1 MLSFIKR
8 HRIIFAAIILCL
20 FSLHLASSSK
30 KGTGGE
36 VIVRGTLSVIA
47 RPVQGLF
54 LGIHRVVAGSWQDY
68 IYLVNLK
75 EDNRKLQST
84 IFELLEKNNR
94 LTEELK
100 LNARLKG
107 LLEFK
112 ERERTKIVA
121 AEILGL
127 SNSVLGGGWTRT
139 MIINKGTR
147 DSVRVDMP
155 VVSPT
160 GVVGRIINSNRFTST
175 VLLITDPRSNVDATT
190 QRSRVRGIIGGNG
203 AKDLT
208 LKYVRELDDVK
219 VGDHV
224 VTAGLGTIFPKGL
237 LIGTVSKAEK
247 GSDNFF
253 KDIGVRPAASFETLE
268 EVLIITE
275 NANRLSKFK
284 AKDNDAHKTKDKKGA
299 AAPEKQ

>member
-1 MLSFIKR
+1 MLSFVKR
-8 HRIIFAAIILCL
+8 HRIILAAIILCL
-20 FSLHLASSSK
+20 FSLHLASSPR

-36 VIVRGTLSVIA
+36 VIVRTALTVLT

-54 LGIHRVVAGSWQDY
+54 LGIRGAIAGSWQDY
-68 IYLVNLK
+68 VYLVNLK
-75 EDNRKLQST
+75 EDNNKLQSS
-84 IFELLEKNNR
+84 INELLEENNR

-100 LNARLKG
+100 LSARLKK

-112 ERERTKIVA
+112 ERETTRIVA

-147 DSVRVDMP
+147 DSIRADMP

-175 VLLITDPRSNVDATT
+175 VLLITDPRSNVDATA
-190 QRSRVRGIIGGNG
+190 QRSRVKGIIGGNG

-219 VGDHV
+219 VGDHI

-237 LIGTVSKAEK
+237 LIGTVSKAGK

-253 KDIGVRPAASFETLE
+253 KDIEVRPAASFETLE

-284 AKDNDAHKTKDKKGA
+284 AKEHDGKEKKNTK
-299 AAPEKQ
+299 APKNQ